1 MFYVMLIT
9 NRSLD
14 GNEQYEV
21 AAGIGRRNLL
31 YARLDNYREANN
43 LVDRFAGSLRAGGI
57 KKLEHID
64 RLYWASST
72 PDDDTQIW
80 EL

>member
-31 YARLDNYREANN
+31 YARQDDYRDATT
-43 LVDRFAGSLRAGGI
+43 LVDRFAASLRAGGI

-72 PDDDTQIW
+72 PDDDTHIW
-80 EL
+80 TL